1 LSLNKIF
8 NAHWINPEGKAHGV
22 TSSHIKNIIENPP
35 YFSLTKEKI
44 DQTYSKYN
52 EPMGLEGKARNE
64 IMTDLLQNGWIR
76 IRKNRN
82 SYTAQL
88 MTLDDKSKIYLQQ
101 FTSKMITDGVQKYSD
116 LKILTST
123 KVEIISFEEVSSWHF
138 KE

>member
-22 TSSHIKNIIENPP
+22 TSSHIKNIIKNPS

-88 MTLDDKSKIYLQQ
+88 LTLDDKSKIYLQQ